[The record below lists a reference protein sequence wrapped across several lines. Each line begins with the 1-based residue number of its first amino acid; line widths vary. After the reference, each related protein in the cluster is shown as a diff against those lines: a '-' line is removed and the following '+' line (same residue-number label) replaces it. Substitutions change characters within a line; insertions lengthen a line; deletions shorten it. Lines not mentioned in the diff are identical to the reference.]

1 MRILIGYDGSS
12 TADAAIEDLR
22 RAGLP
27 EVCRVVVLSVADVWL
42 PGSEQSAH
50 ARPAVPAD
58 LPGMA
63 TIRMM
68 AEQALDT
75 ARAHAAA
82 GRDRLSSLFPNWQVD
97 AEVSAD
103 APAWSIIRHAEE
115 MNADLVVVGSHGRGA
130 LGRAMLGSVSTRVLD
145 ELRTNVRIARVPRND
160 ADTHILVAVDGS
172 PDSDAAVQAVRGRTW
187 PKNTKIRVVTAANWR
202 LRAANLTTMPG
213 PDAPVES
220 WARHIADRA
229 AAQFAGVAA
238 EVSISVPQG
247 EAKRVVLHE
256 AESWNADCVFV
267 GARGLTRAQR
277 WLMGSV
283 STAVAMRA
291 PCTVEV
297 VRSRAV

>member
-12 TADAAIEDLR
+12 TADAAIDDLR

-27 EVCRVVVLSVADVWL
+27 EVCHAVVLSVADVWL
-42 PGSEQSAH
+42 PGNEQAAPSQQ
-50 ARPAVPAD
+50 AVPTD

-63 TIRMM
+63 TIRVM
-68 AEQALDT
+68 AEKAMEI
-75 ARAHAAA
+75 ARAHAEA
-82 GRDRLSSLFPNWQVD
+82 GRDRISALFPNWHVN

-115 MNADLVVVGSHGRGA
+115 MSADLVVVGSHGRGA

-145 ELRTNVRIARVPRND
+145 ELRTNVRIARAPQGD
-160 ADTHILVAVDGS
+160 SETHILVAVDGS
-172 PDSDAAVQAVRGRTW
+172 PDSDAAVQAVKDRKW
-187 PKNTKIRVVTAANWR
+187 PENTRIRVITAANWR

-220 WARHIADRA
+220 WARHIAERA
-229 AAQFAGVAA
+229 AAQLAGSVGDVSVA
-238 EVSISVPQG
+238 VPAG
-247 EAKRVVLHE
+247 EAKRAILHE
-256 AESWNADCVFV
+256 AETWKANCIFV

-283 STAVAMRA
+283 STAIAMRA
-291 PCTVEV
+291 PCTVEA